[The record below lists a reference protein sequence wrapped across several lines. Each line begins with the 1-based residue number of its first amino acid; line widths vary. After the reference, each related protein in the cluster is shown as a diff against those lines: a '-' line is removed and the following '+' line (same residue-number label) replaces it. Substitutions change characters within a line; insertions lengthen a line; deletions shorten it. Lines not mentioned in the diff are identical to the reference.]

1 MNMFDNEC
9 VWQWIC
15 FLTPP
20 FLCSLF
26 DSDGSVFYG
35 VTFED
40 GEVRES
46 VESHLVA
53 ACSNDT
59 NDNNDNN
66 DNKKVD
72 EREVEGETVEQVIE
86 RRRSFRKQ
94 KRDKEKEDR
103 DIQKNLER

>member
-1 MNMFDNEC
+1 
-9 VWQWIC
+9 
-15 FLTPP
+15 LTPP

-53 ACSNDT
+53 ACSND
-59 NDNNDNN
+59 NNNDNN
-66 DNKKVD
+66 DNKKVGQ
-72 EREVEGETVEQVIE
+72 REVEGETVEQVIE